1 MAYYDVKEST
11 LVGTIHRPQIQMES
25 RNANAAEVILISEAV
40 LPPPGILTTCL
51 NDLGESVK
59 HWFLENGF
67 PLPRSEA
74 ELANFTIEG
83 WLENLNKVMTA
94 KSQYHW
100 ENLISGDLESY
111 QLIIDERARF
121 REIEVHR
128 KVLLYTFLEAVK
140 SCRAE
145 GHSSLAEII
154 SYQHSL
160 FRRASLVFLAMS
172 QSLERTINSWKD
184 MYPSV
189 GDALLS
195 KRISVLQGAGK
206 EYRFPK
212 TTWNDEYIVNH
223 DDLDRMLSL
232 KWLNSNLMNVFI
244 SKLNAK
250 FSHPGSQQC
259 VAYLDTN
266 FAYHYILPASKPHDT
281 LKNSEGEIRSK
292 PLKAL
297 KPRFED
303 RNIRLIFPLNIN
315 NTHWFVGSICGAS
328 STMQVFDSL
337 ERGSANT
344 QVYQTAYKNMQQVWK
359 VLAEAWSDTISN
371 HEQRWKLEIHSKI
384 PRQVNNSDCGIF
396 AIMYMLHLGYVE
408 KFGGFASTL
417 IGGTRTMI
425 RVGKYQGSTVWQDA
439 VLQETITALQM

>member
-1 MAYYDVKEST
+1 MAYYDVKET
-11 LVGTIHRPQIQMES
+11 
-25 RNANAAEVILISEAV
+25 AEVILISEAV
-40 LPPPGILTTCL
+40 LPPSGILTTCL
-51 NDLGESVK
+51 NDLGKSVK
-59 HWFLENGF
+59 HWFLETGF
-67 PLPRSEA
+67 PLPQSKA
-74 ELANFTIEG
+74 ELANFTIDG
-83 WLENLNKVMTA
+83 WLEDLNKVMTA

-121 REIEVHR
+121 RDIEVHR
-128 KVLLYTFLEAVK
+128 KVLLHTFIEAVK

-154 SYQHSL
+154 SYQNSL
-160 FRRASLVFLAMS
+160 FRRTSLVFLAMT

-189 GDALLS
+189 GDVLLS
-195 KRISVLQGAGK
+195 KGAGK
-206 EYRFPK
+206 GYTFPK
-212 TTWNDEYIVNH
+212 TTWNDEYIINH

-232 KWLNSNLMNVFI
+232 KWLNSNLIDVFI
-244 SKLNAK
+244 SRLNAK
-250 FSHPGSQQC
+250 FSHPDSQQC

-266 FAYHYILPASKPHDT
+266 FAYHYILPASKPHHT

-297 KPRFED
+297 KARFEN
-303 RNIRLIFPLNIN
+303 RNIRLIFPLNMN

-344 QVYQTAYKNMQQVWK
+344 QVYQTAYKVWK
-359 VLAEAWSDTISN
+359 VLAEAWSDTLSN
-371 HEQRWKLEIHSKI
+371 HEQRWKLEIHSKRLSVYKI

-396 AIMYMLHLGYVE
+396 AIMYMLHLGYVG
-408 KFGGFASTL
+408 KFGGFAFTL
-417 IGGTRTMI
+417 IGGTWVMI
-425 RVGKYQGSTVWQDA
+425 
-439 VLQETITALQM
+439 

>member
-1 MAYYDVKEST
+1 MAYYDVKER
-11 LVGTIHRPQIQMES
+11 LVGTIHHPQTQMES
-25 RNANAAEVILISEAV
+25 RSANAAEVILISEAV

-51 NDLGESVK
+51 NDLSESVK
-59 HWFLENGF
+59 HWFLETGF

-74 ELANFTIEG
+74 ELPNFTVEG
-83 WLENLNKVMTA
+83 WLENLNEVMTA

-100 ENLISGDLESY
+100 KNLISGDLESY

-121 REIEVHR
+121 RDIEVHR
-128 KVLLYTFLEAVK
+128 KLLLYTFLEAVK
-140 SCRAE
+140 SCQSE
-145 GHSSLAEII
+145 GHSTLAEII

-195 KRISVLQGAGK
+195 KGAGK
-206 EYRFPK
+206 EYPFPK
-212 TTWNDEYIVNH
+212 TTWNDEYIINH
-223 DDLDRMLSL
+223 NDLDRMLSL

-250 FSHPGSQQC
+250 FSHPDNQQC

-292 PLKAL
+292 PLK
-297 KPRFED
+297 
-303 RNIRLIFPLNIN
+303 
-315 NTHWFVGSICGAS
+315 
-328 STMQVFDSL
+328 VFDSL
-337 ERGSANT
+337 ERGSLNT
-344 QVYQTAYKNMQQVWK
+344 QVYQTAYENMQQVWK
-359 VLAEAWSDTISN
+359 VLVEAWSDTLSN

-384 PRQVNNSDCGIF
+384 DPPIRIF
-396 AIMYMLHLGYVE
+396 IEL
-408 KFGGFASTL
+408 
-417 IGGTRTMI
+417 
-425 RVGKYQGSTVWQDA
+425 
-439 VLQETITALQM
+439 